1 MTSVVPY
8 SPPPLPVEEFT
19 AEQDTIFQD
28 MTSVWIFII
37 EQIRK
42 LYKVYNGGNGNA
54 LIRSN
59 RSSGEVADTIIT
71 IEFISMILTLLLGFV
86 AVASQNDFK
95 EMSAAIQLFFSRKGA
110 IPFYMFL
117 TILYFTTV
125 YIKKISWTLSKATT
139 TLVSYSEPLGDMLFI
154 LTYVFPEIELLK
166 EGKNAMSIIK
176 IGNKSDIDALM
187 IFIGKK
193 FLAKAQSKAVKHA
206 ELARLIGK
214 YGEKLKK
221 YLPLLMNKGGTRRKR
236 KVYRHK
242 RVYSRLRGKKLKV
255 YS

>member
-1 MTSVVPY
+1 
-8 SPPPLPVEEFT
+8 
-19 AEQDTIFQD
+19 

-37 EQIRK
+37 KQIRK
-42 LYKVYNGGNGNA
+42 LNKVYYGGNGNE

-86 AVASQNDFK
+86 AVASQDDFK
-95 EMSAAIQLFFSRKGA
+95 KMSAAIQLFFSSREGA

-117 TILYFTTV
+117 TILYFMTV
-125 YIKKISWTLSKATT
+125 YIKKISWTISKTTT

-166 EGKNAMSIIK
+166 QGKNAISMIK
-176 IGNKSDIDALM
+176 ISKKSDIDALI

-193 FLAKAQSKAVKHA
+193 FLAKAQSKAIKHA
-206 ELARLIGK
+206 ELARLIEK

-221 YLPLLMNKGGTRRKR
+221 YLLLLMNKGGTRRKR
-236 KVYRHK
+236 KIHT
-242 RVYSRLRGKKLKV
+242 RLRGKKLKV

>member
-1 MTSVVPY
+1 MTSVVRY

-19 AEQDTIFQD
+19 AEQNTIFQD

-95 EMSAAIQLFFSRKGA
+95 KMSVAIQLFFLQEKAR
-110 IPFYMFL
+110 Y
-117 TILYFTTV
+117 
-125 YIKKISWTLSKATT
+125 LSIC
-139 TLVSYSEPLGDMLFI
+139 F
-154 LTYVFPEIELLK
+154 
-166 EGKNAMSIIK
+166 
-176 IGNKSDIDALM
+176 
-187 IFIGKK
+187 
-193 FLAKAQSKAVKHA
+193 
-206 ELARLIGK
+206 
-214 YGEKLKK
+214 
-221 YLPLLMNKGGTRRKR
+221 
-236 KVYRHK
+236 
-242 RVYSRLRGKKLKV
+242 
-255 YS
+255 